1 MFYSTYI
8 MVIAGL
14 FYNSNTIIFETQKL
28 LLSEERRYMDYKQF
42 LETVEKKVR
51 EKIIDNKWL
60 KGVVSMPSNIFANT
74 GTNVSVLFID
84 KSNTEGEVM
93 LVDASKMGTKVKD
106 GKNQRTV
113 LSDEEVVKIE
123 NTFINQDVV
132 DDFSVKVTYDD
143 IKNKNYSLSAGQYFE
158 VKIEYV
164 ELSEEEFEEKMDT
177 YKSNLEKYFT
187 EGKNLEEEIMEGLEM
202 LSYE

>member
-1 MFYSTYI
+1 
-8 MVIAGL
+8 
-14 FYNSNTIIFETQKL
+14 
-28 LLSEERRYMDYKQF
+28 
-42 LETVEKKVR
+42 
-51 EKIIDNKWL
+51 
-60 KGVVSMPSNIFANT
+60 
-74 GTNVSVLFID
+74 
-84 KSNTEGEVM
+84 M

-123 NTFINQDVV
+123 NTFINQDIV

-164 ELSEEEFEEKMDT
+164 DLSEEEFEEKMNA
-177 YKSNLEKYFT
+177 YKSNLDKYFA
-187 EGKNLEEEIMEGLEM
+187 EGRNLEEKILEGLEM